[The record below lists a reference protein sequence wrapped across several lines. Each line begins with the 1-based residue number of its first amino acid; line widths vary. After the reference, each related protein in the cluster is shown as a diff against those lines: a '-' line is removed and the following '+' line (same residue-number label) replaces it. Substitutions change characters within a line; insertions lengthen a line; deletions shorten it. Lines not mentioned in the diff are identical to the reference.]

1 MLKDKIPPHNAEAE
15 QAVLGALLL
24 DWNAATDIV
33 TILRADRFYSLQNQ
47 IIYQAMVS
55 LLQQNIKGD
64 TLTVINQLTKDGSLE
79 KAGGAAYIA
88 DLTGKVP
95 TSANIEYYADIVL
108 DCAYRRDL
116 IKIAS
121 EMHASSFDE
130 THESV

>member
-1 MLKDKIPPHNAEAE
+1 MLKDKVPPHNAEAE

-47 IIYQAMVS
+47 IIYQAMLS

-79 KAGGAAYIA
+79 KAGGAA
-88 DLTGKVP
+88 
-95 TSANIEYYADIVL
+95 
-108 DCAYRRDL
+108 
-116 IKIAS
+116 
-121 EMHASSFDE
+121 
-130 THESV
+130 

>member
-1 MLKDKIPPHNAEAE
+1 MAAAMLKDKVPPHNAEAE

-33 TILRADRFYSLQNQ
+33 TILRTDRFYSLQNQ
-47 IIYQAMVS
+47 IIYQAMLS

-95 TSANIEYYADIVL
+95 TSSNI
-108 DCAYRRDL
+108 
-116 IKIAS
+116 
-121 EMHASSFDE
+121 
-130 THESV
+130 